1 MKHRVMTGLS
11 RGFNFTPTVEPIN
24 EEGFDNSTDGEMS
37 PVLVHMF
44 TTLYLFVEI
53 IGIAGN
59 LAILFAFFKV
69 RKLRTKINFFLIS
82 LAFSDLTFLVACL
95 PLQLEWHLK
104 KVFVHS
110 LLICEM
116 MCTVYYF
123 IISCSCLN
131 LMAVSGYR
139 YMTICHPFLSKRI
152 LKNQIL
158 YIVAII
164 WTYSGITAML
174 PVMGWRSQPSSVD
187 TQFCNFTFDKGFIFF
202 TIGFNWFL
210 PSFVVFVF
218 YGLIF
223 RITRI
228 QAKKI
233 AKNEIILEKSDRKRR
248 NYLLKG
254 AISLSKIVSVYLICW
269 LPFIIKCFLSQLD
282 NYEPIPY
289 VYHYLIM
296 FLTYSNSAINPFLY
310 AGLCEDFNSAFRKF
324 YRQFMSGI
332 RSIGNSSG
340 DYFRTPLSA
349 LHPRSVDSNQ
359 NSNLSA
365 PQARQK
371 TTYGSRSSLYHQAA
385 TMLSSTT

>member
-1 MKHRVMTGLS
+1 MTGLS
-11 RGFNFTPTVEPIN
+11 RGFNFTPTLKSTN
-24 EEGFDNSTDGEMS
+24 EEGFGNSTEGEQMS
-37 PVLVHMF
+37 PVLVHIF

-59 LAILFAFFKV
+59 LAILVAFFRV

-82 LAFSDLTFLVACL
+82 LAFSDLTFLIAFL

-104 KVFVHS
+104 KIFIHS
-110 LLICEM
+110 LLVCEM

-139 YMTICHPFLSKRI
+139 YLTICYPFLSKRI
-152 LKNQIL
+152 VKNQVL
-158 YIVAII
+158 YVVALI
-164 WTYSGITAML
+164 WAYSAITAML
-174 PVMGWRSQPSSVD
+174 PVLGWRSQPSSVD
-187 TQFCNFTFDKGFIFF
+187 YQFCDFTFDRGFIFF
-202 TIGFNWFL
+202 TIGVNWFL
-210 PSFVVFVF
+210 PALAVFVF

-233 AKNEIILEKSDRKRR
+233 AKNQITLEKSERKRR

-254 AISLSKIVSVYLICW
+254 AISLSKIVAVYLVCW

-282 NYEPIPY
+282 NYELIPF

-310 AGLCEDFNSAFRKF
+310 AGLCEDFNSAFRKI
-324 YRQFMSGI
+324 YRQFLSSM

-340 DYFRTPLSA
+340 DYLRTPLNV
-349 LHPRSVDSNQ
+349 LHQRSISSNQ
-359 NSNLSA
+359 NNNIQLST
-365 PQARQK
+365 QVGRK
-371 TTYGSRSSLYHQAA
+371 TFGSRSSLYQQAA
-385 TMLSSTT
+385 TMLSSTA

>member
-1 MKHRVMTGLS
+1 MTGFP
-11 RGFNFTPTVEPIN
+11 RGFNFTPTAGLISN
-24 EEGFDNSTDGEMS
+24 EGFGNSTDVEMS
-37 PVLVHMF
+37 PVLVHLF
-44 TTLYLFVEI
+44 TTLSLFVEV

-82 LAFSDLTFLVACL
+82 LAFSDLTFLTACL

-110 LLICEM
+110 LLVCEM

-139 YMTICHPFLSKRI
+139 YLTICHPFLSKTI
-152 LKNQIL
+152 LKNQVL
-158 YIVAII
+158 YAVAII
-164 WTYSGITAML
+164 WAYSGITALL
-174 PVMGWRSQPSSVD
+174 PVMGWRSQPSSVEN
-187 TQFCNFTFDKGFIFF
+187 QYCHFTFDRGFIFF
-202 TIGFNWFL
+202 TIGVNWFL
-210 PSFVVFVF
+210 PALVVFVF

-233 AKNEIILEKSDRKRR
+233 AKNEITLERTERKRR

-254 AISLSKIVSVYLICW
+254 AVSLSKIVSVYLICW

-282 NYEPIPY
+282 NYEPIPF

-296 FLTYSNSAINPFLY
+296 YLTYSNSAINPFLY

-324 YRQFMSGI
+324 YRQFISGI
-332 RSIGNSSG
+332 RSFWNPSG
-340 DYFRTPLSA
+340 DYLTTPLSVFRQ
-349 LHPRSVDSNQ
+349 RSVDSNQ
-359 NSNLSA
+359 TTNLSA
-365 PQARQK
+365 PQERQK
-371 TTYGSRSSLYHQAA
+371 TTFGSRSSLYHQAA